1 MAQPQTLRLI
11 LGDQLNTEHSWFRQ
25 KEDHVC
31 YLMAEIRQETDYV
44 KHHIQKITGFFAA
57 MRSFAKHLEKLGH
70 RVIYI
75 PISENPNHLFDS
87 LITEQIQLQNIQKF
101 EYQEPDE
108 YRLDAQLKSLCERLV
123 QKNVETHM
131 QSSEHFLTQRNTL
144 TLFFEGKKQAL
155 MESFYRMMRK
165 KSGYLMTGDQPEGG
179 KWNYDG
185 ENRSSFKDQVP
196 IPVIPLLRNDIK
208 AVVDQIKTENI
219 QYIGEIDINNFN
231 WPINRQQGIKLLKHF
246 CEHLLPYFGKY
257 QDALYSEDPFL
268 FHSRLSFAL
277 NLKMISPKEVIEH
290 SIESYY
296 ENRDRVSLAQ
306 IEGFVRQI
314 LGWREYMRGMY
325 WREMPEYAKLNAL
338 EHRNALPLF
347 YWTGNTKMKCLEKAI
362 SQSLKH
368 SYAHHIQRLMVT
380 GNFALLTQIDPDQL
394 DQWYLGIYIDAIEWV
409 EMPNTRGMSQYADFG
424 KIATKP
430 YISSANYIDK
440 MSDYCKSCHYNA
452 KAKKGEESCPFN
464 SLYWNFLDYHKTKL
478 SKNPRMGMMYRL
490 LDKKNPEEMQ
500 EIRDRASK
508 IIENPDL
515 F

>member
-70 RVIYI
+70 RIIYI
-75 PISENPNHLFDS
+75 PIYENPNHLFDS

-108 YRLDAQLKSLCERLV
+108 YRLDAQLKSLCERLA
-123 QKNVETHM
+123 QKNIKTHM

-196 IPVIPLLRNDIK
+196 IPVIPLLRNNIK
-208 AVVDQIKTENI
+208 AVVDEIEAENI

-296 ENRDRVSLAQ
+296 KNRDRVSLAQ

-338 EHRNALPLF
+338 EDGH
-347 YWTGNTKMKCLEKAI
+347 YG
-362 SQSLKH
+362 
-368 SYAHHIQRLMVT
+368 
-380 GNFALLTQIDPDQL
+380 
-394 DQWYLGIYIDAIEWV
+394 
-409 EMPNTRGMSQYADFG
+409 
-424 KIATKP
+424 
-430 YISSANYIDK
+430 SS
-440 MSDYCKSCHYNA
+440 
-452 KAKKGEESCPFN
+452 P
-464 SLYWNFLDYHKTKL
+464 
-478 SKNPRMGMMYRL
+478 
-490 LDKKNPEEMQ
+490 
-500 EIRDRASK
+500 
-508 IIENPDL
+508 
-515 F
+515 